1 MKLPEHPRQRQ
12 DLIFRQIDE
21 DFVVYDPVT
30 DHTLLLNA
38 SSAAVLDLCDG
49 SRTLDDMVHE
59 VATAFRV
66 EPDAVRDEVVTALEG
81 FARRDYFTTN

>member
-1 MKLPEHPRQRQ
+1 MKLPERPRQRP
-12 DLIFRQIDE
+12 DLVFRQIDE

-49 SRTLDDMVHE
+49 SRTLDDMTAE
-59 VATAFRV
+59 VAAAFGV
-66 EPDAVRDEVVTALEG
+66 EADAVRTEVETSLEG
-81 FARRDYFTTN
+81 FARREFFDPE